1 VALITGSLVGFVVML
16 LVFFWRGA
24 ETGGAIIGGTLLN
37 MAVFG
42 ATISY
47 GFQAISFILLRR
59 NLPHIERPYVSPLGI
74 PGAAITLVIAI
85 VTLVMQLQDP
95 VYRYG
100 VYGAAIWYAIGI
112 LYFAIHGRKKLVY
125 SPEEDFAV
133 RERQKALGHA

>member
-1 VALITGSLVGFVVML
+1 L
-16 LVFFWRGA
+16 
-24 ETGGAIIGGTLLN
+24 
-37 MAVFG
+37 
-42 ATISY
+42 
-47 GFQAISFILLRR
+47 
-59 NLPHIERPYVSPLGI
+59 
-74 PGAAITLVIAI
+74 
-85 VTLVMQLQDP
+85 TLVMQLQDP